1 MLEDLHVDL
10 AVLSCN
16 GIEESGRVS
25 NLNLPE
31 AELKRL
37 VLRGAT
43 RRLLA
48 ADASKFRQSHLGAI
62 GSLDDFD
69 VLVTGGAGA
78 RDFVEVAARHD
89 CDALFAEP

>member
-31 AELKRL
+31 AELKRI

-43 RRLLA
+43 RRLLV
-48 ADASKFRQSHLGAI
+48 ADASKFRQTHLGAI
-62 GSLDDFD
+62 GTLDDFD
-69 VLVTGGAGA
+69 AVVTGGVGA
-78 RDFVEVAARHD
+78 REFAGVAREHG
-89 CDALFAEP
+89 CDVVVAET